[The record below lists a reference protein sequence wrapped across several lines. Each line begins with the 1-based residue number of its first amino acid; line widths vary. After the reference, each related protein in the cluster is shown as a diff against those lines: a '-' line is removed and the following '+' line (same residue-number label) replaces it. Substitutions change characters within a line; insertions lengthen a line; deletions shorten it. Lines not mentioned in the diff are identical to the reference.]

1 MEKFITGYCRC
12 IDKSRIVLV
21 EDGEADCEYA
31 NCPYKQ
37 NCEIGKQ
44 IPAILDELF
53 TRNFSSRPWI
63 CPDAICGARIST
75 CVARNSLYR
84 YSPSGLL
91 WLAI

>member
-21 EDGEADCEYA
+21 EDKEADCEYE

-44 IPAILDELF
+44 ITQLQEQ
-53 TRNFSSRPWI
+53 
-63 CPDAICGARIST
+63 
-75 CVARNSLYR
+75 
-84 YSPSGLL
+84 
-91 WLAI
+91 